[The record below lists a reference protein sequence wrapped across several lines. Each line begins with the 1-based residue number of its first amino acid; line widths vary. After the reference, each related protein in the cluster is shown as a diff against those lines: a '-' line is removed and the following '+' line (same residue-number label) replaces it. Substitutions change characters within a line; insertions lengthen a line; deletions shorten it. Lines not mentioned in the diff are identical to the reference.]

1 MASFEAKRAFSTLVL
16 QCQIYR
22 FTAIP
27 GEKKSV
33 WGVPERDTRDC
44 RSSGGAGN
52 PQQRRQHHE
61 SQVHMDEFFVPS
73 SFAFADRRHR
83 PALDQ
88 PASSPLRKMDL
99 EVSPSCP

>member
-33 WGVPERDTRDC
+33 WGVPERDTRDY
-44 RSSGGAGN
+44 
-52 PQQRRQHHE
+52 QQSPEESLAETFARALGISTDELKKWLMELEHGFAALRRRE
-61 SQVHMDEFFVPS
+61 ARGE
-73 SFAFADRRHR
+73 A
-83 PALDQ
+83 
-88 PASSPLRKMDL
+88 
-99 EVSPSCP
+99 

>member
-33 WGVPERDTRDC
+33 WGVPERDTRDYE
-44 RSSGGAGN
+44 RGGDTPVTIEFSLVTFWQLTETFHDQSIA
-52 PQQRRQHHE
+52 RQE
-61 SQVHMDEFFVPS
+61 
-73 SFAFADRRHR
+73 
-83 PALDQ
+83 
-88 PASSPLRKMDL
+88 
-99 EVSPSCP
+99 